1 MGLITSAGIGSGID
15 VESIISAM
23 LKAERAPMESS
34 LNRQENKANTTLS
47 ALGTLKS
54 SLSSLTDALENL
66 GSSDKFQINDFVSA
80 DEDAI
85 SGTASS
91 TASAGTFSILVDTLA
106 QGSELQSGAFTSS
119 SDTVGSGTLTLT
131 AGSNTFDVTIDAAD
145 TLSDIRSKINN
156 ASDNFGVNVNL
167 INTGSE
173 TYLVFDS
180 EITGAGNTLSVTNDN
195 ASLDSIS
202 TNLVTNQPAGDATVF
217 VDGIQVTNSTNTF
230 TDTIEDITFT
240 IAEET
245 TSAVDVTISKDIE
258 TVKENIQSFVDSYNN
273 FISTA
278 NNLGKNSELASGDL
292 AGDSTL
298 RMIVSRVRNV
308 IGNSVSGITSGF
320 DTLSSI
326 GIKTLETGDL
336 NFDTVEFDS
345 VSEDAF
351 SDLSELFAG
360 TNGIATQLTDT
371 VEPYTQSNGII
382 NLREQSLNDQLDRIE
397 DKRLNLDYRLEQM
410 ELQLRSKFGAMDAL
424 VSQFN
429 FTGNYL
435 AQQLAAL
442 PGASKS

>member
-23 LKAERAPMESS
+23 LKAERAPLESS
-34 LNRQENKANTTLS
+34 LNRQESKASTTLS
-47 ALGTLKS
+47 ALGSLKS

-66 GSSDKFQINDFVSA
+66 GSSDKFQINEFTSSDEEAITGSA
-80 DEDAI
+80 N
-85 SGTASS
+85 SSASS
-91 TASAGTFSILVDTLA
+91 GTFSVLVDTLA

-131 AGSNTFDVTIDAAD
+131 AGSDTFDVTIDAAD

-156 ASDNFGVNVNL
+156 AADNFGVNVNL
-167 INTGSE
+167 INTGTQ

-180 EITGAGNTLSVTNDN
+180 DVTGTGNTLSVTNDN

-202 TNLVTNQPAGDATVF
+202 TNLVTNQPAGDATIF
-217 VDGIQVTNSTNTF
+217 VDNIQITNSTNTF
-230 TDTIEDITFT
+230 TDTIQDITFT
-240 IAEET
+240 ATKET
-245 TSAVDVTISKDIE
+245 ATAVDVTISKDIE
-258 TVKENIQSFVDSYNN
+258 TVKENIQTFVDSYNS

-278 NNLGKNSELASGDL
+278 NSLGKSSELATGDL

-308 IGNSVSGITSGF
+308 VGNSVSGITSGF

-326 GIKTLETGDL
+326 GIKTLDTGDL
-336 NFDTVEFDS
+336 NFDTVEFDKIS
-345 VSEDAF
+345 DDAF

-360 TNGIATQLTDT
+360 SNGIATQLSDT
-371 VEPYTQSNGII
+371 VEPYTQLNGII
-382 NLREQSLNDQLDRIE
+382 NLREQSLNQQLDRIE
-397 DKRLNLDYRLEQM
+397 DKRLNLDYRLEQL
-410 ELQLRSKFGAMDAL
+410 EIQLRSKFGAMDAL